1 MRSGSGQNRPTVVD
15 YGQAW
20 RIGVRNEPNQSFSFQ
35 RGNGP
40 GILARKMRYVV
51 TESVKEPIYEE
62 HVNQDVSDG
71 C

>member
-1 MRSGSGQNRPTVVD
+1 MGLAKIDQQWWITARQDGSR
-15 YGQAW
+15 AC
-20 RIGVRNEPNQSFSFQ
+20 IESNQSLSFQ

-40 GILARKMRYVV
+40 GILASKMPYIVM
-51 TESVKEPIYEE
+51 ESVKEPIYEE